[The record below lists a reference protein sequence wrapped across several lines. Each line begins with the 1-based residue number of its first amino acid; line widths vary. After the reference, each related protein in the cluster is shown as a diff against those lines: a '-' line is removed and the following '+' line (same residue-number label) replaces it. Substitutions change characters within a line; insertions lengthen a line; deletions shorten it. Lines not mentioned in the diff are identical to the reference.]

1 MQPRTAGRD
10 GSPSRPRVAEVL
22 LAVFAILASVP
33 LHAAQPPGLWNQKA
47 SDAAA
52 LDAAWKTQPPAL
64 RPAIDFEILLIRIR
78 AGAPVPE
85 WRDDMLKVAQ
95 APAAD
100 GPATAV
106 RELARAWQARLAVEE
121 IERVALRRH
130 YANTVRFPEKL
141 DEVRAQ
147 IPEPLRL
154 DPWGEPWVYALHAPQ
169 GFGKLTKQRYQL
181 GPARFPNLTPID
193 RAAKWAASPSGLKL
207 AARDGGK
214 ALEIRLPDG
223 RSGVVQPG
231 ARVGEVLLVFVGE
244 GWALLADTERLFT
257 VVF

>member
-1 MQPRTAGRD
+1 M
-10 GSPSRPRVAEVL
+10 
-22 LAVFAILASVP
+22 
-33 LHAAQPPGLWNQKA
+33 
-47 SDAAA
+47 
-52 LDAAWKTQPPAL
+52 
-64 RPAIDFEILLIRIR
+64 
-78 AGAPVPE
+78 
-85 WRDDMLKVAQ
+85 KVAQ

-106 RELARAWQARLAVEE
+106 HELARAWQARLAVEE
-121 IERVALRRH
+121 IDRVALRKH
-130 YANTVRFPEKL
+130 YAKTVRFPEKL

-169 GFGKLTKQRYQL
+169 GFGKLTKQRYHL
-181 GPARFPNLTPID
+181 GPARFPNLTPIE
-193 RAAKWAASPSGLKL
+193 RAAKWAAPPGGFKL

-231 ARVGEVLLVFVGE
+231 ARVGEISLVFIGE

-257 VVF
+257 VAF